1 MYGWF
6 SFIGQLWEVDGTSKE
21 EDKIKSI
28 SVQKMEN
35 SVLLEWGLK
44 MKTFFVLS
52 QSMSAPA
59 KLSNC
64 SSDRTTLFLSA
75 MFKIALIA
83 NKVQIK

>member
-1 MYGWF
+1 MVGFHLLASY
-6 SFIGQLWEVDGTSKE
+6 WEVEGTSKE

-35 SVLLEWGLK
+35 SVFVEWGLK

-59 KLSNC
+59 KLSNF
-64 SSDRTTLFLSA
+64 SSDRTTLLSA

-83 NKVQIK
+83 NKVQIKW

>member
-1 MYGWF
+1 MVGFHLLASY
-6 SFIGQLWEVDGTSKE
+6 WEVEGTSKE

-35 SVLLEWGLK
+35 SVFLEWGLK

-59 KLSNC
+59 KLSNF